1 MQLSVTGQSGAIRR
15 LIACACLLRART
27 SHPKTSRG
35 ADRQR
40 GGCHAH
46 YSFRHEFSFIQIVD

>member
-1 MQLSVTGQSGAIRR
+1 MQLSVTGQSGATRR
-15 LIACACLLRART
+15 LITCFLGART

-40 GGCHAH
+40 GGCHA
-46 YSFRHEFSFIQIVD
+46 YYFRHDFSFIQIVFE